1 MCCALRCACGWLL
14 FAPGG
19 PGLLEEMRCLEDSP
33 LILVLLGVL
42 ESEFPCSGGCKAP
55 ELEVCEGGPTL
66 DGANEA
72 VVATVVLVSDLNL
85 LPVTFLFA
93 SPVFS
98 PVVPMP
104 LMLPSVVALGLEN
117 VAWTPSFV
125 LRLVV
130 GLASAVL

>member
-19 PGLLEEMRCLEDSP
+19 PELPGEMRCLEDRP
-33 LILVLLGVL
+33 LILVLLAAL
-42 ESEFPCSGGCKAP
+42 ESEVPCSGGCKAP
-55 ELEVCEGGPTL
+55 ELEVCERGPAL

-85 LPVTFLFA
+85 LPVAFLFA

-98 PVVPMP
+98 LVVPV
-104 LMLPSVVALGLEN
+104 MLPSVVALGLEN
-117 VAWTPSFV
+117 VACTPSFV
-125 LRLVV
+125 LRLIV